1 MSFAP
6 PRVARHAGVAC
17 AIVLVA
23 AIAAI
28 YWQTLGHGFL
38 RFDDHAYIVA
48 NPHVRGGL
56 TASNAHW
63 ALTARQASNWH
74 PLAWVSHMA
83 DCSAY
88 GLWPGG
94 HHLTNVV
101 LHAINALLVMAVMR
115 SLGETL
121 PVAAVV
127 AGLFAV
133 HPLRVESVAWVA
145 ERKDLL
151 CGTFF
156 LLAVWAHVATV
167 RGAIRSGIGLPLCA
181 VAMALGALS
190 KGMIVTLPC
199 VLLLLDWW
207 PLRRLVWS
215 PGGPAHTATGVVG
228 VVVEK
233 LPLFAISAATCWMT
247 IWAQETA
254 IASMTDVPLRLRLAG
269 AAINVADYLGM
280 FLAPVNLSGFY
291 PWDPARITAARTAA
305 SLAVITTVTV
315 IAVATRDRQPRLLV
329 GWLWFLGMLV
339 PVSGIVQVGRANL
352 ADRFTYLPMV
362 GLAWAIV
369 GIAFDAWQN
378 AAATFGDPSRR
389 RWCERLG
396 AAVAAATLLTLA
408 AISWFQ
414 TTHWRDT
421 QTFWRRSLACSP
433 RNATGHLNIAVDLR
447 DQGRLDE
454 ALFHLASAHEIE
466 PNAVDIL
473 LTLGIALADAGRRT
487 EAEQC
492 LARAAA
498 LEPGNP
504 AVGQAYR
511 RIRRPE

>member
-1 MSFAP
+1 M
-6 PRVARHAGVAC
+6 
-17 AIVLVA
+17 LVA

-56 TASNAHW
+56 TASNAVW

-74 PLAWVSHMA
+74 PLAWISHMA
-83 DCSAY
+83 DCSVY
-88 GLWPGG
+88 GMWPGG
-94 HHLTNVV
+94 HHLTSVI

-115 SLGETL
+115 SLGET
-121 PVAAVV
+121 PAAAAVI

-156 LLAVWAHVATV
+156 LAAVWAHAATA
-167 RGAIRSGIGLPLCA
+167 RGTIRSGIGLPLCA

-207 PLRRLVWS
+207 PLRRLSWS
-215 PGGPAHTATGVVG
+215 PGGPAGSPAGIARIVL
-228 VVVEK
+228 EK
-233 LPLFAISAATCWMT
+233 LPLFAISAAACWIT
-247 IWAQETA
+247 VWSQEKA
-254 IASMTDVPLRLRLAG
+254 IASMSDVPLRLRLAG
-269 AAINVADYLGM
+269 VAINVVDYLGM

-291 PWDPARITAARTAA
+291 PWDPAKITAARTAA
-305 SLAVITTVTV
+305 SLAVITVVTV
-315 IAVATRDRQPRLLV
+315 VAVATRDRQPRLLV

-352 ADRFTYLPMV
+352 ADRFTYLPMI
-362 GLAWAIV
+362 GLTWAL
-369 GIAFDAWQN
+369 GGMAFDAWQE
-378 AAATFGDPSRR
+378 AAGRFGDPSKRR
-389 RWCERLG
+389 RFEMLG
-396 AAVAAATLLTLA
+396 IAIAATTLLTLA
-408 AISWFQ
+408 AISSFQ

-421 QTFWRRSLACSP
+421 HTFWRRSLACSP

-447 DQGRLDE
+447 DRGRLDE

-487 EAEQC
+487 EAEAC
-492 LARAAA
+492 LARAAT